1 MHDVIVIGGGPA
13 GLSAALILGRC
24 RRRVLVCDSGRYRN
38 AATQS
43 MHGFLTRD
51 GIHPAQVRQIARE
64 QLKQY
69 PVEILDMA
77 VIDVRRDGNGFEVTL
92 ASGER
97 LRCRK
102 LLLATGLVDEL
113 PELKGLKDFYG
124 TSVFH
129 CPYCDAWEVRDKP
142 LGVFSNGAEGV
153 KLSMTVRMWSDDVI
167 LFTNGP
173 VELEKDAADGLERL
187 GIQVFQDR
195 VDRLEGKDG
204 VLERVVFEDGSS
216 IPRRALFLKTKQKQ
230 QTDLAKKLRLPI
242 SEDNGIE
249 KGGKYEETYVKGV
262 FVAGD
267 ASKDLLMA
275 IVAAAEGA
283 QAAFGINCELQA
295 EDQSVEMCKRRP
307 EPLG

>member
-13 GLSAALILGRC
+13 GLSAALVLGRC
-24 RRRVLVCDSGRYRN
+24 RRRVLLCDSGRYRN
-38 AATQS
+38 AATHA

-51 GIHPAQVRQIARE
+51 GLPPAQLRQIARE

-77 VIDVRRDGNGFEVTL
+77 VADARQDGDVFEVTL
-92 ASGER
+92 VSGER
-97 LRCRK
+97 LRARK
-102 LLLATGLVDEL
+102 ILLATGLVDEL
-113 PELKGLKDFYG
+113 PELEGLKDFYG

-142 LGVFSNGAEGV
+142 LSVFSNGAEGV
-153 KLSMTVRMWSDDVI
+153 KLSATVRMWSDDVI

-173 VELEKDAADGLERL
+173 VDLEKEDADLLDRL
-187 GIQVFQDR
+187 GITLCQGR
-195 VDRLEGKDG
+195 VARIEGKDG
-204 VLERVVFEDGSS
+204 ILERVVLEDGGSV
-216 IPRRALFLKTKQKQ
+216 PRRAMFLKTKQKQ
-230 QTDLAKKLRLPI
+230 CSDLAKKLRVPMT
-242 SEDNGIE
+242 EENGIK
-249 KGGKYEETYVKGV
+249 KGGKYEETYVRGV

-283 QAAFGINCELQA
+283 QAAFGINCELQS
-295 EDQSVEMCKRRP
+295 EDQSIEGCRKRVE
-307 EPLG
+307 GS